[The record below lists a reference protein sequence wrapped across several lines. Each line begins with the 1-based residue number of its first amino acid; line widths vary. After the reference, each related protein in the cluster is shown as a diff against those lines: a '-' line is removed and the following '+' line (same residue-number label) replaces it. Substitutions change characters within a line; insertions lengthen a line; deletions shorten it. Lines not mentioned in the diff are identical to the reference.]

1 MESVCRDD
9 RKMKKERIQRFEIS
23 NEDTLY
29 SFNSMSE
36 DLSSKEHCIAGSG
49 SILSYVL
56 SEDGTRPSEEKIII
70 YVRKRRLHT
79 HTHTRAR
86 LRREERVLFFPDIV
100 SFLPDYASSYR
111 HLTYIFL
118 RSVITRTLRYEKNRP
133 EKEVKE
139 EREEKEE
146 RELPTR
152 KPRSRDLPER
162 DFRYVRI

>member
-1 MESVCRDD
+1 MLQVRRSECCVCEYACVFVFGEGWRVESVCRDD

-79 HTHTRAR
+79 HTHTC
-86 LRREERVLFFPDIV
+86 
-100 SFLPDYASSYR
+100 ASSKRGESLVLPRYCFVPSR
-111 HLTYIFL
+111 LCFVVPSSYLHFSTLCNYTYATI
-118 RSVITRTLRYEKNRP
+118 
-133 EKEVKE
+133 
-139 EREEKEE
+139 
-146 RELPTR
+146 R
-152 KPRSRDLPER
+152 KK
-162 DFRYVRI
+162 